1 MAVSRSERKKKNS
14 RTRDGNWYQAVMQV
28 LRLVSPMQRF
38 LVIGGL
44 FIASMFELLG
54 LAMIIPLLAAA
65 TMEVHGGKGA
75 ITNAIRKGMEAIGL
89 PFDPLLILVVIVIGF
104 SLKAVV
110 TISTMRYVTDIV
122 AGISNTFQVQL
133 LRNLLRARWSFF
145 IRQPLGRLVHA
156 TGTEAAAVGESFMS
170 IATVLAS
177 ILQATLFLTV
187 AALISWKLALL
198 AMGIGFLMFFS
209 FGRLVRSSRK
219 AARQHRAQMRQLA
232 GNFTDA
238 MIGIKP
244 IRAMGRTERFGRLF
258 EADARGIAQTLRAR
272 VVSSEYVTEMQEPVI
287 GVLLAVA
294 FYYATQA
301 GTMHPTDVMIMAI
314 LLVRTISILSPLQRV
329 VLKFI
334 HSYDLYRSL
343 VGLLNETAA
352 AAEHAGG
359 STPPVFERE
368 IAFERV
374 SFGYGDR
381 LVLRDL
387 DLVIPRGGITA
398 LAGPS
403 GVGKS
408 TTFDLLAGL
417 YQPLAGHIRI
427 DGVDLSELDLQRW
440 RHMLGYVP
448 QEVTLFHDTV
458 FRNVSL
464 WEDGASEADVINA
477 LQVAG
482 AWPFV
487 CELPNRLQQ
496 VLGERGH
503 RLSGGQRQRISIA
516 RALLHRPKLLILDEA
531 TTGLDPQTEADIC
544 EVVRR
549 LCTDEGLTVL
559 AISHQPAWQRI
570 ADRVY
575 TMVDGATVQTHP
587 VVVPLASA
595 G

>member
-1 MAVSRSERKKKNS
+1 MSRTERKKKRAPIGDS
-14 RTRDGNWYQAVMQV
+14 WYQAVTRVMG
-28 LRLVSPMQRF
+28 LVSPGKRI
-38 LVIGGL
+38 LVVGGL
-44 FIASMFELLG
+44 FLASMFELIG
-54 LAMIIPLLAAA
+54 LTMIIPLLAAA
-65 TMEVHGGKGA
+65 TTEVHGGKGA
-75 ITNAIRKGMEAIGL
+75 ITGAIRKGMEAIGL
-89 PFDPLLILVVIVIGF
+89 PFDPLMILVIIVIGF
-104 SLKAVV
+104 TLKAAV

-122 AGISNTFQVQL
+122 ASISNAFQVQL

-156 TGTEAAAVGESFMS
+156 TGSEAAAVGESFLT
-170 IATVLAS
+170 IAMILAN
-177 ILQATLFLTV
+177 ILQASLFLAV

-198 AMGIGFLMFFS
+198 AMFIGFLMFFS

-219 AARQHRAQMRQLA
+219 AARRHRAQMRQLA

-258 EADARGIAQTLRAR
+258 EADARGIAETLRAR

-287 GVLLAVA
+287 GVLLALA
-294 FYYATQA
+294 FYYATREA
-301 GTMHPTDVMIMAI
+301 TMHPADVIIMAI

-334 HSYDLYRSL
+334 QSYDLYRSL
-343 VGLLNETAA
+343 VSLLEETAA
-352 AAEHAGG
+352 AAENVGG
-359 STPPVFERE
+359 TREPAFGRE
-368 IAFERV
+368 ISFEHI
-374 SFGYGDR
+374 SFGYDDR

-387 DLVIPRGGITA
+387 DLTISHGSITA

-408 TTFDLLAGL
+408 TTVDLLAGL
-417 YQPLAGHIRI
+417 YEPLAGHIRI
-427 DGVDLSELDLQRW
+427 DGVDLRELDLQRW
-440 RHMLGYVP
+440 RHLLGYVP

-464 WEDGASEADVINA
+464 WEEGASEADVIEA

-482 AWPFV
+482 AWSFV
-487 CELPNRLQQ
+487 SELPNGLHEM
-496 VLGERGH
+496 LGERGH

-516 RALLHRPKLLILDEA
+516 RALMHRPKLLILDEA
-531 TTGLDPQTEADIC
+531 TTGLDPQTEGEIC

-549 LCTDEGLTVL
+549 LCVEEGLTVL

-587 VVVPLASA
+587 VVVPLVSA

>member
-1 MAVSRSERKKKNS
+1 MSRRQRKNK
-14 RTRDGNWYQAVMQV
+14 RTAAGESWYQAVMQV
-28 LRLVSPMQRF
+28 LRLASPLQRF
-38 LVIGGL
+38 LVVGGL
-44 FIASMFELLG
+44 FLASMFELIG
-54 LAMIIPLLAAA
+54 LTMIIPLLATA
-65 TMEVHGGKGA
+65 TMDVQSGKGA
-75 ITNAIRKGMEAIGL
+75 ITKAIRGGMEAVGL
-89 PFDPLLILVVIVIGF
+89 PFDPLLILVIIVIGF
-104 SLKAVV
+104 ALKAIV

-156 TGTEAAAVGESFMS
+156 TGSEAAAVGESFLT
-170 IATVLAS
+170 IATILAN
-177 ILQATLFLTV
+177 ILQATLFLAV
-187 AALISWKLALL
+187 AALISWKLALM
-198 AMGIGFLMFFS
+198 AMVIGFLMFFS

-219 AARQHRAQMRQLA
+219 AARRHRAQMRQLA

-258 EADARGIAQTLRAR
+258 ETDARGIAETLRAR
-272 VVSSEYVTEMQEPVI
+272 VVSGEYVTEMQEPVI
-287 GVLLAVA
+287 GVLLALS
-294 FYYATQA
+294 FYYAAQA

-334 HSYDLYRSL
+334 QSYDLFQSL
-343 VGLLNETAA
+343 VGLLDETAA
-352 AAEHAGG
+352 SAEHAGG
-359 STPPVFERE
+359 TREPAFERE
-368 IAFERV
+368 ICFEQV
-374 SFGYGDR
+374 SFGYDER

-387 DLVIPRGGITA
+387 DLTIPRGSITT

-408 TTFDLLAGL
+408 TTVDLLAGL
-417 YQPLAGHIRI
+417 YEPQAGHIRI
-427 DGVDLSELDLQRW
+427 DGVDLRELDLQRW
-440 RHMLGYVP
+440 RHLLGYVP

-464 WEDGASEADVINA
+464 WEEGASEADVIEA

-487 CELPNRLQQ
+487 SELPNGLHEL
-496 VLGERGH
+496 LGERGH

-516 RALLHRPKLLILDEA
+516 RALMHRPKLLILDEA
-531 TTGLDPQTEADIC
+531 TTGLDPQTEGEIC
-544 EVVRR
+544 EVVRK
-549 LCTDEGLTVL
+549 LCVEEGLTVL

-587 VVVPLASA
+587 VVVPLVSA

>member
-1 MAVSRSERKKKNS
+1 MARTERKKKF
-14 RTRDGNWYQAVMQV
+14 RTPGSSWQRAVREV
-28 LRLVSPMQRF
+28 LRLASPKQRI
-38 LVIGGL
+38 LVVGGL
-44 FIASMFELLG
+44 FVASMFELLG

-75 ITNAIRKGMEAIGL
+75 ITNAIRRGMEAIGL
-89 PFDPLLILVVIVIGF
+89 PFDPLVILLLIVVGF
-104 SLKAVV
+104 TLKAAVAI
-110 TISTMRYVTDIV
+110 TTMRYVTDIV
-122 AGISNTFQVQL
+122 AGISNGFQVRL

-156 TGTEAAAVGESFMS
+156 TGSEAAAVGESFLNIS
-170 IATVLAS
+170 NILAS
-177 ILQATLFLTV
+177 ILQASLFLAV
-187 AALISWKLALL
+187 AALISWKLALVAL
-198 AMGIGFLMFFS
+198 AIGFLMFFS

-219 AARQHRAQMRQLA
+219 AARRHRAQMRQLA

-258 EADARGIAQTLRAR
+258 ESDARGIAQTLRAR
-272 VVSSEYVTEMQEPVI
+272 VISSEYVTEMQEPVI

-294 FYYATQA
+294 FYYATQEA
-301 GTMHPTDVMIMAI
+301 TLHPTDVIIMAI

-334 HSYDLYRSL
+334 QSYDLYRSL
-343 VGLLNETAA
+343 VDLLDETAA
-352 AAEHAGG
+352 AAENAGG
-359 STPPVFERE
+359 TRPPVFERE

-374 SFGYGDR
+374 SFGYGQDR

-408 TTFDLLAGL
+408 TAVDLIAGL
-417 YQPLAGHIRI
+417 YEPQAGSIRI
-427 DGVDLSELDLQRW
+427 DGIDLREFDLQRW
-440 RHMLGYVP
+440 RHLLGYVP

-464 WEDGASEADVINA
+464 WEDGATEADVIEA

-482 AWPFV
+482 AWSFV
-487 CELPNRLQQ
+487 SELPFGLHQM
-496 VLGERGH
+496 LGERGH

-516 RALLHRPKLLILDEA
+516 RALVHKPKLLILDEA
-531 TTGLDPQTEADIC
+531 TTGLDPQTESEIC
-544 EVVRR
+544 AVVQR
-549 LCTDEGLTVL
+549 LCVERGLTVL
-559 AISHQPAWQRI
+559 AISHQPAWQQI

-575 TMVDGATVQTHP
+575 TIVDGTTVQTRP
-587 VVVPLASA
+587 VVMPLASA